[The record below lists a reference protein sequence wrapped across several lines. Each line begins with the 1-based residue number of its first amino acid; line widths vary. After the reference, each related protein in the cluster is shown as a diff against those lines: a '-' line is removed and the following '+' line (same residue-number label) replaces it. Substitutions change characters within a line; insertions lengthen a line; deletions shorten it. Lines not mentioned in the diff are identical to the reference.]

1 MTNWS
6 NAKVQSRLHNAI
18 GFVSAHLGTT
28 TPRQLST
35 RLITQE
41 VGQKQLGNTLR
52 ELLITNTDKHY
63 SMESGLCKKYILN
76 YQGVAKAT
84 SSLVDHSLLMHCSN
98 KSTTNNSNKEHYSN
112 PSVVLEDTITR
123 FGVDWTVKKY
133 KEELDT
139 FTFNY
144 DFNHN
149 DNRFHHGLQNIKKKV
164 RTKALAS
171 AGLIHDYD
179 IDSTLPTMILY
190 HNKELGGELY
200 STIKDLIENK
210 QLHREYLAQA
220 LEIDIK
226 TAKQIFTAIFNGAKN
241 LAPNSYSQIYQML
254 GGDDN
259 IDAKAKLECLKQDY
273 LYINLKDEIKQCW
286 DVILPHY
293 EHMRLYKD
301 NGNKKRFTGREKWHI
316 YSLLEYKA
324 AVLIQ
329 SYLNSNNHNYFWI
342 HDGWTSDRKINKSD
356 LEQHLRKH
364 TDMQLSITYNEE

>member
-41 VGQKQLGNTLR
+41 VGQKNLGNTLR

-63 SMESGLCKKYILN
+63 SMDTGLCKKYILN

-84 SSLVDHSLLMHCSN
+84 SSLVDYRLLMHCSN
-98 KSTTNNSNKEHYSN
+98 KSLTNYCNKEHYSN

-123 FGVDWTVKKY
+123 FGVDWTVKRY

-149 DNRFHHGLQNIKKKV
+149 DNRFHHGLQNVKKKI

-190 HNKELGGELY
+190 HNQQLGGELY

-210 QLHREYLAQA
+210 QSHREYLAQA

-273 LYINLKDEIKQCW
+273 LYINLKNEIKQCW

-324 AVLIQ
+324 ATLIQ

-356 LEQHLRKH
+356 LEEHLRKH
-364 TDMQLSITYNEE
+364 MNMQLSITYNEE